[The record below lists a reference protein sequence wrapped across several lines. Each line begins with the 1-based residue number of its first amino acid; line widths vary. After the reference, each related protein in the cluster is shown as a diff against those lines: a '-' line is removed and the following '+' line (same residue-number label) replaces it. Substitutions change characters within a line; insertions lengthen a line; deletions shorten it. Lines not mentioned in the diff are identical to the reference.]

1 MLELVDKDF
10 KIIIITIFQLVERKE
25 NTDMLKRD
33 MKDLEK
39 DSNQILEM
47 KNLIPKIK
55 STVDGIN
62 NK

>member
-1 MLELVDKDF
+1 MNV
-10 KIIIITIFQLVERKE
+10 KE